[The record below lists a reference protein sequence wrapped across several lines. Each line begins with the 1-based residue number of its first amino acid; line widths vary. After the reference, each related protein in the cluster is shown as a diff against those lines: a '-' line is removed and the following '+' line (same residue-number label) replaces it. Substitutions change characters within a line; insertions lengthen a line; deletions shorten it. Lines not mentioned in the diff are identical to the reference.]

1 MKLIEFWI
9 IDEAHRGISFSGG
22 GLSGYSFFESGCRGY
37 SFSGGGVNGKSKI
50 SLIQ

>member
-1 MKLIEFWI
+1 MKLIVFWI
-9 IDEAHRGISFSGG
+9 IDEAHRGISNFESG
-22 GLSGYSFFESGCRGY
+22 LKGYSFFESGCWGY